1 MANEIITLKGEIL
14 NKLARV
20 DKEFSIAANCQN
32 TLRTMSDTLD
42 DLGVGGSLGA
52 PVAPVAPPVGS
63 PWTLAM
69 DVRDY
74 FTDAASYAKGT
85 LTDFPRFYLTRE
97 KSSGSWQSYLGLTTQ
112 YSYTSLGNFA
122 AASPAVYLL
131 QKSEVS
137 QGEVVGQFGEFMVH
151 LLTHQ
156 EGHPV
161 VQFQIYNW
169 PAGDLFLSSKNPT
182 GSTKILQE
190 MMSMTPDR
198 TDANT
203 KFILSGTFGR
213 CKIHVWQPSV
223 APSTQFTQKA
233 VRPDGLLNPRSSG
246 TPHVVRAVGS
256 ASDSVP
262 VLELQNWSLEYLAG
276 NRNHPYPLIL

>member
-14 NKLARV
+14 NKLTRV

-32 TLRTMSDTLD
+32 TLQTMSDTLD

-52 PVAPVAPPVGS
+52 PVAPVAPVGS

-112 YSYTSLGNFA
+112 YLNAYTTA
-122 AASPAVYLL
+122 ATPMVYLL

-137 QGEVVGQFGEFMVH
+137 QGEVVGRFGDFMVH

-169 PAGDLFLSSKNPT
+169 PTTAGDLFLSSKK
-182 GSTKILQE
+182 GLQD

-198 TDANT
+198 NDANT

-262 VLELQNWSLEYLAG
+262 GLELQDWSLEYLAG